1 MHKISENIYFYKR
14 LLPSSNT
21 SLIKGEPNILIDPGY
36 NPNLFLHPI
45 NYFLKKAGLILKDI
59 DELWFTHNHPDHTQL
74 AYYILQEKDMKVV
87 CHPRAKLIL
96 ETEPPIAGLIE
107 LEKEGIY
114 PVLERIYPG
123 RKGKQRNIENLMS
136 FMIQLYG
143 RPLSIGSH
151 AIKVDDTFIEGEER
165 YGIRIIYLP
174 GHTPDE
180 VGFLSD
186 NILISGDLIA
196 TFNFKRPAVLNIPSS
211 DIDDTISSLEKMFS
225 LPCEWILPGHGS
237 CVKIDKEIV
246 KGIYEQTVQLR
257 ENGIELIKR
266 VHSFIPYIIGLQKI
280 VPFSVRLQERL
291 ALIHIIYKS
300 FVAEVSRKEPKFGI

>member
-1 MHKISENIYFYKR
+1 MIGMHKISENIYFYQR

-36 NPNLFLHPI
+36 NPDLFLHPI
-45 NYFLKKAGLILKDI
+45 NHFLKRAGLMLKDI
-59 DELWFTHNHPDHTQL
+59 DELWFTHNHPDHTQM

-87 CHPRAKLIL
+87 CHPRAKPIL
-96 ETEPPIAGLIE
+96 ETEPPLVGLIKM
-107 LEKEGIY
+107 EKEGIY
-114 PVLERIYPG
+114 PILERIYPG
-123 RKGKQRNIENLMS
+123 RKGKQRNLENLLS
-136 FMIQLYG
+136 AMIQIYG

-151 AIKVDDTFIEGEER
+151 AIKVNDTFDEGEER
-165 YGIRIIYLP
+165 YGIKITFLP

-180 VGFLSD
+180 VGFLLD

-211 DIDDTISSLEKMFS
+211 DIDDAISSLEKMFS

-237 CVKIDKEIV
+237 CVKIDREIV
-246 KGIYEQTVQLR
+246 KGIYEQTVKLR
-257 ENGIELIKR
+257 EDGIKLIKR

-291 ALIHIIYKS
+291 SLIHIIYKS
-300 FVAEVSRKEPKFGI
+300 YVAEVSRK